1 MRVFEEPE
9 IEILRGKEYPKVS
22 PKRTHAIVQRA
33 MLFLLRD
40 CGAGN
45 RGEYLTE
52 WRFRVGAV
60 DNTPDSLLPD
70 VAFFSNERLA
80 AITRA
85 ESEEPAGAPDIAI
98 EIRSPG
104 QSLVYIEDKLTRYLE
119 TGATLA
125 LDIDPVKRTVRAC
138 DASGQCMFG
147 AGDTFEHAAFP
158 WLRFPVRA
166 LFDDL
171 DRA

>member
-1 MRVFEEPE
+1 MLEEPE
-9 IEILRGKEYPKVS
+9 VEILRGKEYPKVS
-22 PKRTHAIVQRA
+22 PKRTHAIVQRST
-33 MLFLLRD
+33 MDVLRA
-40 CGAGN
+40 CGARE

-60 DNTPDSLLPD
+60 DDTPDSLLPD

-80 AITRA
+80 MLTRE

-104 QSLVYIEDKLTRYLE
+104 QSLAFVADKLARYLE

-125 LDIDPVKRTVRAC
+125 LDIDPASRTLHAVDAAGRRSFRA
-138 DASGQCMFG
+138 DE
-147 AGDTFEHAAFP
+147 TFEHASFP
-158 WLRFPVRA
+158 WLRFSVHA

-171 DRA
+171 DRT